1 MLKQLESYSGR
12 VVKKLPNNVGYMCKC
27 RHSHIFKYSSFDD
40 WCHLCADPMFQ
51 QSLIQSTNTSLRELN
66 SPFTIFSVNK
76 YGIATYICSE
86 NHIYQE
92 NIDTI
97 PAECGICKKDNII
110 QVTNDSHMWAQS
122 TNNFDPR
129 DTFNPFQPLQSIQP
143 ITQPEYMEFLQDP
156 DGPSEERIE
165 EQTEEQILDELLIEE
180 YSGSTQHELYTEE
193 DTEPEPEIYDDED
206 QEAEPEE
213 ERKEEPPRRVRPPVI
228 LQQSNQPMNLFSLSR
243 LPSLSKPPQ
252 QLKQKKYI
260 INPNE
265 DAHIEQAIASVSNMR
280 LH

>member
-1 MLKQLESYSGR
+1 
-12 VVKKLPNNVGYMCKC
+12 
-27 RHSHIFKYSSFDD
+27 
-40 WCHLCADPMFQ
+40 MFQ

-66 SPFTIFSVNK
+66 NPFTIFSVNK

-97 PAECGICKKDNII
+97 PAECGICKKDNIT
-110 QVTNDSHMWAQS
+110 QATNDSHMWVQP

-129 DTFNPFQPLQSIQP
+129 NTFNPFQPL
-143 ITQPEYMEFLQDP
+143 TQPEYMEFLQGP
-156 DGPSEERIE
+156 DGPSEERIEERIE

-213 ERKEEPPRRVRPPVI
+213 EPEEKRKEEPPRRVRSPVI
-228 LQQSNQPMNLFSLSR
+228 LQQSNPPPSILRPLSLS
-243 LPSLSKPPQ
+243 
-252 QLKQKKYI
+252 KQKKYI
-260 INPNE
+260 IHPDE
-265 DAHIEQAIASVSNMR
+265 DAHIERAIAFVSNMFP
-280 LH
+280 H